1 MARKSAAAGDAPVT
15 RRRSRAADLE
25 VPVTEPDP
33 APPVESLAPSADIT
47 SDPGAGVECFHGG
60 TAPER
65 RTVQVRSATGDWFS
79 AAFADL
85 APGTVFRLFEPD
97 GTPAGDGREWVAT
110 SDPYRLNA
118 EEDRFA
124 VDCRAPDADPVATV
138 DAALSGPL
146 QVGESVWLRSGS
158 GMLTVKTLLPWTF
171 DDAGKESADGTH
183 RHVVVVNPD
192 GSEREWDEALLT
204 RTPTPVADEAP
215 PTPVDEEEDPVEAAL
230 ARARPT
236 LPEDVANAMRA
247 LWAGD
252 RMIEAIA
259 LYRRSVQPEPTLA
272 EAKLATEYIVGEGAA
287 PEGFDLAAFLGT
299 VEEPTPEARAEV
311 VQLFEA
317 DPPKP
322 KARPALKVAPKP
334 PPRTGREIIGRRTTE
349 VEFDLT
355 DDELREHGQRM
366 AHLHM
371 EMVAEEA
378 RQAGLKKEM
387 RERLAGLKGE
397 IAREAG
403 IVEKRKEVRAVV
415 VYMEADFGAGVVRD
429 VLLAGTVVHRVVSE
443 RPITPDERQLP
454 LFPVGED
461 ASGSPTAS
469 TAAPEP
475 ARETTSGGATDEGSP
490 DLINV
495 LEPGDA
501 DDDDDEDMF

>member
-1 MARKSAAAGDAPVT
+1 MARKSAASGDAPVT
-15 RRRSRAADLE
+15 RRRPRAADPE
-25 VPVTEPDP
+25 VPVTEPVPTPDP
-33 APPVESLAPSADIT
+33 VVT
-47 SDPGAGVECFHGG
+47 TDPDTGVECFHGG
-60 TAPER
+60 TAPDL
-65 RTVQVRSATGDWFS
+65 RTVQVRSATGDWFP

-118 EEDRFA
+118 EEDRLA
-124 VDCRAPDADPVATV
+124 VDCRAPDAAPVA
-138 DAALSGPL
+138 DAAPSGPF
-146 QVGESVWLRSGS
+146 QAGESVWLRSGS
-158 GMLTVKTLLPWTF
+158 GMLTVKTILPWAF

-192 GSEREWDEALLT
+192 GTEREWDEALLT
-204 RTPTPVADEAP
+204 RTPTPVADEITPA
-215 PTPVDEEEDPVEAAL
+215 PVDEEEDPVEAAL
-230 ARARPT
+230 NRARPT

-272 EAKLATEYIVGEGAA
+272 EAKLATEYIVGEGTA

-403 IVEKRKEVRAVV
+403 IVEKRKEVRPVT
-415 VYMEADFGAGVVRD
+415 VYMEADFEAGVVRD

-443 RPITPDERQLP
+443 RPITMDERQLP

-461 ASGSPTAS
+461 AGGSSTAS
-469 TAAPEP
+469 TPSPEAAG
-475 ARETTSGGATDEGSP
+475 ETASGGAADDGGP

-501 DDDDDEDMF
+501 DDEDDDDEDMS